1 MTRAQHLPP
10 QKSQPDSFSSGS
22 GSSLYAFDDDFDQQ

>member
-10 QKSQPDSFSSGS
+10 KSQPDGFSSGS